1 MASEY
6 PPSMLGRLSF
16 VLGKLHLRCLE
27 YETAAL
33 EPLGIDVKQ
42 HAVLT
47 VLADEGPMTQQELG
61 QRLGID
67 RTTIVA
73 VVDGLDRAELLER
86 RRSPID
92 RRAYLLTLTPAGT
105 HTQHDGQRRVDEA
118 ERALL
123 GTLDET
129 ERPILSDLLARGLGD
144 H

>member
-6 PPSMLGRLSF
+6 PPSMLDRLSF

-27 YETAAL
+27 HETSAL

-47 VLADEGPMTQQELG
+47 ALANEGPMTQQELG

-67 RTTIVA
+67 RTTVVA

-86 RRSPID
+86 RRSSTD
-92 RRAYLLTLTPAGT
+92 RRAYLLTLTPTGRR
-105 HTQHDGQRRVDEA
+105 TQQDGQRRVADA

-123 GTLDET
+123 GALDET
-129 ERPILSDLLARGLGD
+129 EHRALTGLLSRALGGR
-144 H
+144 